1 MLKLNEKSEELNK
14 LKDDYIINVN
24 NKINKMFLIEQIK
37 FANEHPEINDL
48 FPQLNLTSIINNLN
62 DNNNNNI
69 NIINIKKL

>member
-1 MLKLNEKSEELNK
+1 MVKFNEKSEELNK
-14 LKDDYIINVN
+14 LKDDYVKNVN

-48 FPQLNLTSIINNLN
+48 FPQLNLTSIINNSN

-69 NIINIKKL
+69 NIINIKKP